1 MRPSLLKERLICKK
15 DKPLMSDLIL
25 SVEDA
30 SVLIAGKPFFDGLTF
45 HIHAGRKIA
54 LVGKNGAGKTTLM
67 NIITGMREIDDGKR
81 FLLAGTTTGYMQQH
95 VEPTPKKTVREFVFE
110 GLPKDLEEWD
120 IDYRIEMVIAPL
132 HLNVNDT
139 LDNLSGGQLRRAAL
153 ARALVEEPDILLLD
167 EPTNH
172 MDLELIEW
180 LENYIAGYRG
190 AVVIVSHDRRFLANT
205 TDRVFWLDRGK
216 LKTAPKGFAHFE
228 EWSKE
233 LLEQEG
239 RALHNRAKKV
249 EQEIAWANKGV
260 KARVKRNVRRQAE
273 AFAARSELE
282 KDQKAYRRVTST
294 IELPPITAEESSRNV
309 AEFFNVGKSYGDKRI
324 LDKFNMRIKKKDRIG
339 ILGRNGAGK
348 TTFLRLLTG
357 EENPDSGRIKM
368 AKNLSFSYF
377 DQNRSMLQNDKSLKD
392 NLCPEGSDYLDV
404 RGKSRH
410 VCGYL
415 KDFLFDP
422 EDAWR
427 AVSTLSGGQKNRLML
442 AKVLANPGSMLIMDE
457 PTNDLDMDTLDML
470 TGVLKSYDGTL
481 FVVSHDRDF
490 LDQVVTKTL
499 VFEGDAKVEGII
511 GGYSDY
517 IAWKKTQNAES
528 ARKKNTDKPKAKTEA
543 HAPKKESITFSYKHK
558 RELELLPKTI
568 KKLEKE
574 IAELEEL
581 MADPDLYTNDPDKFM
596 SASTRLPEAKEELDN
611 AELRWLELEEMKG

>member
-1 MRPSLLKERLICKK
+1 
-15 DKPLMSDLIL
+15 MSDLIL
-25 SVEDA
+25 SVEEA

-67 NIITGMREIDDGKR
+67 NIITGDREIDDGNH
-81 FLLAGTTTGYMQQH
+81 FLLAGISTGYMQQQ
-95 VEPTPKKTVREFVFE
+95 VDPTPGKTVREFVFE
-110 GLPKDLEEWD
+110 GLSDDLEDWD

-132 HLNVNDT
+132 LLNVDDT
-139 LDNLSGGQLRRAAL
+139 LENLSGGQLRRAAL

-190 AVVIVSHDRRFLANT
+190 AVLIVSHDRRFLANT
-205 TDRVFWLDRGK
+205 TDRVFWLDRGE
-216 LKTAPKGFAHFE
+216 LKVAPKGFAHFE
-228 EWSKE
+228 EWSSE
-233 LLEQEG
+233 MLAQEG

-273 AFAARSELE
+273 AFQARNELE

-294 IELPPITAEESSRNV
+294 IDLPPITAEESSKNV
-309 AEFFNVGKSYGDKRI
+309 AEFFNVGKAYDDLLI
-324 LDKFNMRIKKKDRIG
+324 LDKFNMRIKRKDRIG
-339 ILGRNGAGK
+339 ILGKNGAGK
-348 TTFLRLLTG
+348 TTFLRMLTG
-357 EENPDSGRIKM
+357 EENPDSGKIKM
-368 AKNLSFSYF
+368 AKNLTFSYF
-377 DQNRSMLQNDKSLKD
+377 DQKRSMLQIEKSLKD
-392 NLCPEGSDYLDV
+392 NLCDEGSDYLDV

-427 AVSTLSGGQKNRLML
+427 GVHTLSGGQKNRLML
-442 AKVLANPGSMLIMDE
+442 AKILADPGSMLILDE

-470 TGVLKSYDGTL
+470 TDVLKQYDGTL

-499 VFEGDAKVEGII
+499 VFEGEGVVEGII

-517 IAWKKTQNAES
+517 MAFKKAQS
-528 ARKKNTDKPKAKTEA
+528 AKKAPKAPEKPAKKN
-543 HAPKKESITFSYKHK
+543 APKTTKDAPAKEPAEFSYKHK

-574 IAELEEL
+574 ITELETRL
-581 MADPDLYTNDPDKFM
+581 ADPDFYTKDADAFM
-596 SASTRLPEAKEELDN
+596 SASTRLPEAKDELDN
-611 AELRWLELEEMKG
+611 AELRWLELEDMKG

>member
-1 MRPSLLKERLICKK
+1 
-15 DKPLMSDLIL
+15 MSDLIL

-67 NIITGMREIDDGKR
+67 NIITGDREIDDGKH
-81 FLLAGTTTGYMQQH
+81 FLLAGITTGYMQQN
-95 VEPTPKKTVREFVFE
+95 VDPTPGKTVRDFVFE
-110 GLPKDLEEWD
+110 GLPDTLEEWD
-120 IDYRIEMVIAPL
+120 IDYRIETVVAPL
-132 HLNVNDT
+132 LLNTDDT
-139 LDNLSGGQLRRAAL
+139 LENLSGGQLRRAAL

-172 MDLELIEW
+172 MDLDLIEW
-180 LENYIAGYRG
+180 LENYIKGYRG
-190 AVVIVSHDRRFLANT
+190 SVLIVSHDRRFLANT
-205 TDRVFWLDRGK
+205 TDRVFWLDRGQ
-216 LKTAPKGFAHFE
+216 LRVAPKGFKHFE
-228 EWSKE
+228 DWSRE
-233 LLEQEG
+233 MLEQEG

-249 EQEIAWANKGV
+249 EQEIEWASRGV

-273 AFAARSELE
+273 AYKARAELE

-294 IELPPITAEESSRNV
+294 IDLPPITAEESSKNI
-309 AEFFNVGKSYGDKRI
+309 AEFFKVSKDYGDKII
-324 LDKFNMRIKKKDRIG
+324 LNNFNMRIKKGDRMG
-339 ILGRNGAGK
+339 ILGKNGAGK
-348 TTFLRLLTG
+348 TTFLRMLTG
-357 EENPDSGRIKM
+357 EETPDSGKIKM
-368 AKNLSFSYF
+368 AKDLSFSYF
-377 DQNRSMLQNDKSLKD
+377 DQKRSMLQEEKSLKD
-392 NLCPEGSDYLDV
+392 NLCDEGSDYLDV

-442 AKVLANPGSMLIMDE
+442 AKVLANPGSMLILDE

-470 TGVLKSYDGTL
+470 TGVLKSYEGTL

-499 VFEGDAKVEGII
+499 VFEGAGVVEGIV

-517 IAWKKTQNAES
+517 IAFKKAQS
-528 ARKKNTDKPKAKTEA
+528 ADKKPKESNNKP
-543 HAPKKESITFSYKHK
+543 APKKKESEQPAKEPVQFSYKHK
-558 RELELLPKTI
+558 RELEQLPKAM

-574 IAELEEL
+574 IAELETL
-581 MADPDLYTNDPDKFM
+581 LSDPDLYTKDADKFM
-596 SASTRLPEAKEELDN
+596 SASTRLPEAKDELDS
-611 AELRWLELEEMKG
+611 AEIRWLELEEMKG

>member
-1 MRPSLLKERLICKK
+1 
-15 DKPLMSDLIL
+15 MSDLIL

-30 SVLIAGKPFFDGLTF
+30 TVLIGGKPFFEDMTF
-45 HIHAGRKIA
+45 HIHSGRKIA

-67 NIITGMREIDDGKR
+67 NMITGERELDDGKR
-81 FLLAGTTTGYMQQH
+81 FLLAGTTTGYMQQNAH
-95 VEPTPKKTVREFVFE
+95 PTPGKTVKEYVFE

-139 LDNLSGGQLRRAAL
+139 LENLSGGQLRRASL

-180 LENYIAGYRG
+180 LEGYISAYKGT
-190 AVVIVSHDRRFLANT
+190 VLIVSHDRQFLANT
-205 TDRVFWLDRGK
+205 TDRVFWLDRGS
-216 LKTAPKGFAHFE
+216 LRVAPRGFKHFA

-233 LLEQEG
+233 MLEQEG
-239 RALHNRAKKV
+239 RALHNRAKRV
-249 EQEIAWANKGV
+249 EQEMEWANRGV
-260 KARVKRNVRRQAE
+260 KARVKRNVRRQSE
-273 AFAARSELE
+273 AFEARDQLE
-282 KDQKAYRRVTST
+282 RDLKSFRRVTSR
-294 IELPPITAEESSRNV
+294 IELPPVSAEESSQNV
-309 AEFFNVGKSYGDKRI
+309 AEFFNVCKSYGDKKI
-324 LDKFNMRIKKKDRIG
+324 LDKFNMRIKKGDRIG
-339 ILGRNGAGK
+339 ILGKNGAGK
-348 TTFLRLLTG
+348 TSFLRLLTG
-357 EENPDSGRIKM
+357 EESADSGKIKL
-368 AKNLSFSYF
+368 ANNLTFSYF
-377 DQNRSMLQNDKSLKD
+377 DQKRSMLKDDKSLKD

-442 AKVLANPGSMLIMDE
+442 SKVLANPGSMLILDE

-470 TGVLKSYDGTL
+470 TDILKTYDGTL

-490 LDQVVTKTL
+490 LDQTVTKTL
-499 VFEGDAKVEGII
+499 AFEGNAHVEGII

-517 IAWKKTQNAES
+517 IAFKAARDKEESEKKAAPQAEKTAEKKDSPNKDS
-528 ARKKNTDKPKAKTEA
+528 ASKL
-543 HAPKKESITFSYKHK
+543 SYKYK
-558 RELELLPKTI
+558 LELEKLPTEIKT
-568 KKLEKE
+568 LEKE
-574 IAELEEL
+574 ISKLEEQL
-581 MADPDLYTNDPDKFM
+581 NDPDLYTKDADAFM
-596 SASTRLPEAKEELDN
+596 QASSRLPQAKEQLEEK
-611 AELRWLELEEMKG
+611 ELRWLELEEMKG

>member
-1 MRPSLLKERLICKK
+1 
-15 DKPLMSDLIL
+15 MSDLIL

-45 HIHAGRKIA
+45 HIHSGRKIA

-67 NIITGMREIDDGKR
+67 NIITGDREIDDGKH
-81 FLLAGTTTGYMQQH
+81 FLLAGITTGYMQQN
-95 VEPTPKKTVREFVFE
+95 VDPTPGKTVRDFVFE
-110 GLPKDLEEWD
+110 GLPDTLEEWD
-120 IDYRIEMVIAPL
+120 IDYRIETVVAPL
-132 HLNVNDT
+132 LLNTDDT
-139 LDNLSGGQLRRAAL
+139 LENLSGGQLRRAAL

-172 MDLELIEW
+172 MDLDLIEW
-180 LENYIAGYRG
+180 LENYIRGYRG
-190 AVVIVSHDRRFLANT
+190 SVLIVSHDRRFLANT
-205 TDRVFWLDRGK
+205 TDRVFWLDRGQ
-216 LKTAPKGFAHFE
+216 LRVAPKGFKHFE
-228 EWSKE
+228 EWARE
-233 LLEQEG
+233 MLEQEG

-249 EQEIAWANKGV
+249 EQEIEWASRGV

-273 AFAARSELE
+273 AYKARAELE

-294 IELPPITAEESSRNV
+294 IDLPPITAEESSKNI
-309 AEFFNVGKSYGDKRI
+309 AEFFKVSKDYGDKII
-324 LDKFNMRIKKKDRIG
+324 LKNFNMRIKKGDRMG
-339 ILGRNGAGK
+339 ILGKNGAGK
-348 TTFLRLLTG
+348 TTFLRMLTG
-357 EENPDSGRIKM
+357 EETPDSGKIKM
-368 AKNLSFSYF
+368 AKDLSFSYF
-377 DQNRSMLQNDKSLKD
+377 DQKRSMLQEEKSLKD
-392 NLCPEGSDYLDV
+392 NLCDEGSDYLDV

-442 AKVLANPGSMLIMDE
+442 AKVLANPGSMLILDE

-470 TGVLKSYDGTL
+470 TGVLKSYEGTL

-499 VFEGDAKVEGII
+499 VFEGAGVVEGIV

-517 IAWKKTQNAES
+517 IAFKKAQNADKKPQES
-528 ARKKNTDKPKAKTEA
+528 SNKP
-543 HAPKKESITFSYKHK
+543 APKKKESEQPAKEPVQFSYKHK
-558 RELELLPKTI
+558 RELEQLPKAM

-581 MADPDLYTNDPDKFM
+581 LSDPDLYTKDADKFM
-596 SASTRLPEAKEELDN
+596 SASTRLPEAKDELDT
-611 AELRWLELEEMKG
+611 AEIRWLELEEMKAASA

>member
-1 MRPSLLKERLICKK
+1 
-15 DKPLMSDLIL
+15 MSDLIL
-25 SVEDA
+25 SVEEA

-67 NIITGMREIDDGKR
+67 NIITGDREIDDGKH
-81 FLLAGTTTGYMQQH
+81 FLLAGVSTGYMQQQ
-95 VEPTPKKTVREFVFE
+95 VDPTPGKTVREFVFE
-110 GLPKDLEEWD
+110 GLSDDLEDWD

-132 HLNVNDT
+132 LLNVDDT
-139 LDNLSGGQLRRAAL
+139 LENLSGGQLRRAAL

-190 AVVIVSHDRRFLANT
+190 AVLIVSHDRRFLANT
-205 TDRVFWLDRGK
+205 TDRVFWLDRGE
-216 LKTAPKGFAHFE
+216 LKVAPKGFAHFE
-228 EWSKE
+228 EWSSE
-233 LLEQEG
+233 MLAQEG

-273 AFAARSELE
+273 AFQARNELE

-294 IELPPITAEESSRNV
+294 IDLPPITAEESSKNV
-309 AEFFNVGKSYGDKRI
+309 AEFFNVGKAYDDLLI
-324 LDKFNMRIKKKDRIG
+324 LDKFNMRIKRKDRIG
-339 ILGRNGAGK
+339 ILGKNGAGK
-348 TTFLRLLTG
+348 TTFLRMLTG
-357 EENPDSGRIKM
+357 EENPDSGKIKM
-368 AKNLSFSYF
+368 AKNLTFSYF
-377 DQNRSMLQNDKSLKD
+377 DQKRSMLQIEKSLKD
-392 NLCPEGSDYLDV
+392 NLCDEGSDYLDV

-427 AVSTLSGGQKNRLML
+427 GVHTLSGGQKNRLML
-442 AKVLANPGSMLIMDE
+442 AKILADPGSMLILDE

-470 TGVLKSYDGTL
+470 TDVLKQYDGTL

-499 VFEGDAKVEGII
+499 VFEGEGVVEGII

-517 IAWKKTQNAES
+517 MAFKKAQSAKKTPKAPEKS
-528 ARKKNTDKPKAKTEA
+528 AKKN
-543 HAPKKESITFSYKHK
+543 APKTTKDAPAKEPAEFSYKHK

-574 IAELEEL
+574 ITELETL
-581 MADPDLYTNDPDKFM
+581 LADPDFYTKDADAFM
-596 SASTRLPEAKEELDN
+596 TASTRLPEAKDKLEN

>member
-1 MRPSLLKERLICKK
+1 
-15 DKPLMSDLIL
+15 MSDLIL
-25 SVEDA
+25 SVEEA

-67 NIITGMREIDDGKR
+67 NIITGDREIDDGKH
-81 FLLAGTTTGYMQQH
+81 FLLAGISTGYMQQQ
-95 VEPTPKKTVREFVFE
+95 VDPTPGKTVREFVFE
-110 GLPKDLEEWD
+110 GLSDDLEDWD

-132 HLNVNDT
+132 LLNVDDT
-139 LDNLSGGQLRRAAL
+139 LENLSGGQLRRAAL

-190 AVVIVSHDRRFLANT
+190 AVLIVSHDRRFLANT
-205 TDRVFWLDRGK
+205 TDRVFWLDRGE
-216 LKTAPKGFAHFE
+216 LKVAPKGFAHFE
-228 EWSKE
+228 EWSSE
-233 LLEQEG
+233 MLAQEG

-273 AFAARSELE
+273 AFQARNELE
-282 KDQKAYRRVTST
+282 KDQRAFRRVTST
-294 IELPPITAEESSRNV
+294 IDLPPITAEESSKNV
-309 AEFFNVGKSYGDKRI
+309 AEFFNVGKAYDDLVI
-324 LDKFNMRIKKKDRIG
+324 LDKFNMRIKRKDRIG
-339 ILGRNGAGK
+339 ILGKNGAGK
-348 TTFLRLLTG
+348 TTFLRMLTG
-357 EENPDSGRIKM
+357 EENPDSGKIKM
-368 AKNLSFSYF
+368 AKNLTFSYF
-377 DQNRSMLQNDKSLKD
+377 DQKRSMLQIEKSLKD
-392 NLCPEGSDYLDV
+392 NLCDEGSDYLDV

-427 AVSTLSGGQKNRLML
+427 GVHTLSGGQKNRLML
-442 AKVLANPGSMLIMDE
+442 AKILADPGSMLILDE

-470 TGVLKSYDGTL
+470 TSVLKSYDGTL

-499 VFEGDAKVEGII
+499 VFEGNGVVEGIV

-517 IAWKKTQNAES
+517 MAFKKAQSAKKTPQSSEKTQ
-528 ARKKNTDKPKAKTEA
+528 KKSEAK
-543 HAPKKESITFSYKHK
+543 APKEMPAKDPVTFSYKHK
-558 RELELLPKTI
+558 RELELLPKSM

-574 IAELEEL
+574 ITELETL
-581 MADPDLYTNDPDKFM
+581 LADPDFYTKDADAFM
-596 SASTRLPEAKEELDN
+596 TASTRLPEAKDELDN

>member
-1 MRPSLLKERLICKK
+1 
-15 DKPLMSDLIL
+15 MSDLIL
-25 SVEDA
+25 SVEEA

-67 NIITGMREIDDGKR
+67 NIITGDREIDDGKH
-81 FLLAGTTTGYMQQH
+81 FLLAGVSTGYMQQQ
-95 VEPTPKKTVREFVFE
+95 VDPTPGKTVREFVFE
-110 GLPKDLEEWD
+110 GLSDDLEDWD

-132 HLNVNDT
+132 LLNVDDT
-139 LDNLSGGQLRRAAL
+139 LENLSGGQLRRAAL

-190 AVVIVSHDRRFLANT
+190 AVLIVSHDRRFLANT
-205 TDRVFWLDRGK
+205 TDRVFWLDRGE
-216 LKTAPKGFAHFE
+216 LKVAPKGFAHFE
-228 EWSKE
+228 EWSSE
-233 LLEQEG
+233 MLAQEG

-273 AFAARSELE
+273 AFQARNELE

-294 IELPPITAEESSRNV
+294 IDLPPITAEESSKNV
-309 AEFFNVGKSYGDKRI
+309 AEFFNVGKAYDDLLI
-324 LDKFNMRIKKKDRIG
+324 LDKFNMRIKRKDRIG
-339 ILGRNGAGK
+339 ILGKNGAGK
-348 TTFLRLLTG
+348 TTFLRMLTG
-357 EENPDSGRIKM
+357 EENPDSGKIKM
-368 AKNLSFSYF
+368 AKNLTFSYF
-377 DQNRSMLQNDKSLKD
+377 DQKRSMLRIEKSLKD
-392 NLCPEGSDYLDV
+392 NLCDEGSDYLDV

-427 AVSTLSGGQKNRLML
+427 GVHTLSGGQKNRLML
-442 AKVLANPGSMLIMDE
+442 AKILADPGSMLILDE

-470 TGVLKSYDGTL
+470 TDVLKQYDGTL

-499 VFEGDAKVEGII
+499 VFEGKGVVEGII

-517 IAWKKTQNAES
+517 MAFKKAQSAKKTPKAPEKS
-528 ARKKNTDKPKAKTEA
+528 AKKN
-543 HAPKKESITFSYKHK
+543 APKTTKDAPAKEPAEFSYKHK

-574 IAELEEL
+574 ITELETL
-581 MADPDLYTNDPDKFM
+581 LADPDFYTKDADAFM
-596 SASTRLPEAKEELDN
+596 TASTRLPEAKDKLEN